1 MRELF
6 EANQTDDPVEAAR
19 RAVRPVRRRRGYK
32 TVSIA
37 AGESGHS
44 GYGVRLDGKP
54 MRTPA
59 RRLLAVPTA
68 ELAGAM
74 AEEWAAQGEHI
85 EPAKMPLTRLGNTI
99 IDGVA
104 AARGQVAAEIR
115 KYLASDLIFYRA
127 ETPAPLRAR
136 QAQHWDPIVAWAR
149 QALGADFQIAT
160 GVVHIAQPPAALD
173 AAGAAIPD
181 DATQEAILE
190 DAIQGD
196 AILRDAILEGNWRLG
211 ALHAATTL
219 TGSALIALA
228 LMRGVITPEA
238 AWAAAHVDEDWN
250 MAQWGSDEIALQR
263 RAFRFTEFAAA
274 AEVLRVLGAR
284 RENDETRPPPR

>member
-19 RAVRPVRRRRGYK
+19 RAVRPVRRRRDYK

-37 AGESGHS
+37 AGESGHGES
-44 GYGVRLDGKP
+44 GYAVHLDGKP
-54 MRTPA
+54 VRTPA
-59 RRLLAVPTA
+59 RRLLAVPMP
-68 ELAGAM
+68 ELAGAL
-74 AEEWAAQGEHI
+74 AEEWAVQGEYI
-85 EPAKMPLTRLGNTI
+85 EPAKMPLTRLANTI

-104 AARGQVAAEIR
+104 AARGEIAAEIR
-115 KYLASDLIFYRA
+115 KYLAADLVFYRA
-127 ETPAPLRAR
+127 ETPAPLRTR

-149 QALGADFQIAT
+149 QALGADFKLGT
-160 GVVHIAQPPAALD
+160 GVVHVPQPAAAL
-173 AAGAAIPD
+173 AAAAVAIPD
-181 DATQEAILE
+181 DATLE
-190 DAIQGD
+190 DY
-196 AILRDAILEGNWRLG
+196 WRLG

-219 TGSALIALA
+219 TGSALLALA
-228 LMRGVITPEA
+228 LLRGVITPEA

-263 RAFRFTEFAAA
+263 RAFRFAEFTAA

>member
-19 RAVRPVRRRRGYK
+19 RAVRPVRRRRVYK
-32 TVSIA
+32 TVTIA
-37 AGESGHS
+37 AAESGESGYAVH
-44 GYGVRLDGKP
+44 LDGKP
-54 MRTPA
+54 VRTPA

-68 ELAGAM
+68 ELAGAI

-136 QAQHWDPIVAWAR
+136 QAQQWDPILAWAR
-149 QALGADFQIAT
+149 QVLGADFKLAT
-160 GVVHIAQPPAALD
+160 GVVHVAQSTAALD
-173 AAGAAIPD
+173 AAGAAIPHD
-181 DATQEAILE
+181 AILE
-190 DAIQGD
+190 DAILGD
-196 AILRDAILEGNWRLG
+196 AILGNDWRLG

-228 LMRGVITPEA
+228 LLRGVISAEA

-250 MAQWGSDEIALQR
+250 MAQWGSDEVALGR
-263 RAFRFTEFAAA
+263 RAFRFAEFQAAA
-274 AEVLRVLGAR
+274 LVLRTLGGY
-284 RENDETRPPPR
+284 

>member
-19 RAVRPVRRRRGYK
+19 RAVRPVRRRRVYK
-32 TVSIA
+32 TVQLPQA
-37 AGESGHS
+37 KMGMVKS
-44 GYGVRLDGKP
+44 GYAVQPRWQAGAHAG
-54 MRTPA
+54 A
-59 RRLLAVPTA
+59 AALAVPVP
-68 ELAGAM
+68 ELAGAI
-74 AEEWAAQGEHI
+74 AEEWAAQGEYI
-85 EPAKMPLTRLGNTI
+85 EPAKMPLTRLANTI

-115 KYLASDLIFYRA
+115 KYLASDLVFYRA

-149 QALGADFQIAT
+149 QALGADFKLGT
-160 GVVHIAQPPAALD
+160 GVVHVAQSAAALD
-173 AAGAAIPD
+173 AAAAAIPD
-181 DATQEAILE
+181 DAILE
-190 DAIQGD
+190 DAI
-196 AILRDAILEGNWRLG
+196 LEDDWRLG

-228 LMRGVITPEA
+228 LLRGVITAEA

-250 MAQWGSDEIALQR
+250 MEQWGSDEIALQR
-263 RAFRFTEFAAA
+263 RAFRFAEFQAA

-284 RENDETRPPPR
+284 RENDETHPPPR